1 LRLDPDPLELMA
13 TTPETTRTRLKR
25 YLMQRFYMRFHM
37 TLILASSSLA
47 AMLTSWGMLK
57 LGATSMLARYPVAV
71 VASYAVFLAS
81 VWLWLRYVEA
91 GERSNSAASSQIRE
105 DGLKL
110 PNLGGGG
117 GGFRSGGNG
126 GIRGGG
132 GGSASG
138 GGDFGGGGAGGSW
151 LEATPS
157 SRGTPELPANALGA
171 IAQQPS
177 AEPAASGV
185 GTLYSGSG
193 GGSGF
198 DLDGDG
204 LLLLILAVALIGT
217 IFVASGYLLWAAP
230 DILSEAL
237 FGATLAGG
245 LAHHAKREDASGWVA
260 GIVKK
265 TWWPFALVLVLSLAF
280 AGFAWKHYPTAHTFR
295 QAVALALGR

>member
-1 LRLDPDPLELMA
+1 LCLDLDPLELM
-13 TTPETTRTRLKR
+13 TTPQETTRTRLRR
-25 YLMQRFYMRFHM
+25 YLIQRFYTRFHM

-47 AMLTSWGMLK
+47 AMLASWGMLK

-71 VASYAVFLAS
+71 VVSYAVFLAS

-91 GERSNSAASSQIRE
+91 GARSNSAASSQLRG
-105 DGLKL
+105 DGFNL

-117 GGFRSGGNG
+117 GGSLSGSGG

-132 GGSASG
+132 GGTASG

-151 LEATPS
+151 LEATS
-157 SRGTPELPANALGA
+157 SSGGTPDLPTNALGA
-171 IAQQPS
+171 IAQQRS
-177 AEPAASGV
+177 AEPAASGM
-185 GTLYSGSG
+185 GKLFSGSG

-204 LLLLILAVALIGT
+204 LLLLILAGALIGT

-245 LAHHAKREDASGWVA
+245 LAHRAKREDAGGWVA

-265 TWWPFALVLVLSLAF
+265 TWWPFALVLVLAVAF
-280 AGFAWKHYPTAHTFR
+280 AGFSGKHYPTAHTFR
-295 QAVALALGR
+295 QAVAQALGN